1 MTKEKHRDDAN
12 LFTEILFILF
22 LVLVFWGEI
31 RQGKRCI
38 METKQKSWAKSNS
51 VN

>member
-22 LVLVFWGEI
+22 FSLGLLGGNPSRKEMHY
-31 RQGKRCI
+31 GNKAKI
-38 METKQKSWAKSNS
+38 MSQI
-51 VN
+51 